1 MEHLKG
7 GGGKLSQE
15 PAPLP
20 LQKKKV
26 TVQALENVDVSS
38 CFNLC

>member
-26 TVQALENVDVSS
+26 AVPGFGKRRCVEL
-38 CFNLC
+38 F